1 MSKKSSSDNN
11 QEHLQSLGIFAGSIA
26 HDLNNM
32 LTGILGHISLLRLQL
47 GEQGI
52 SKESLQA
59 IEDAARRSA
68 HMTKQILEFARGM
81 ETKPIMV
88 NMTAVVADA
97 VSLLK
102 ASKPSGVT
110 LNFSTVDEKLFV
122 MGDECQLGQIVLN
135 LIVNAYEAFDK
146 EGSVEVSFDQVALGV
161 QEEDKELGL
170 AAGSYVRL
178 LIRDNGTGIPEQ
190 VKPRI
195 FEPFFTTK
203 LHRGTGLGLA
213 TVFSIVKSHS
223 GAIIVDSEEGRGT
236 QFQIFF
242 PLCVQDKAEIAAP
255 KTSGA
260 IREQLPQGN
269 ETILI
274 VDDEESVRTV
284 MQRSLQHLGYSVEVA
299 QNGIEAL
306 KVYCDDPSKF
316 SLIILDMIM
325 PSMAG
330 DEVFFKLKELNNSV
344 PVLMASGYSSDAKT
358 KSVLHSGGRG
368 FIQKPFAV
376 DELAREVRRCI
387 DGE

>member
-1 MSKKSSSDNN
+1 MSKSSLNKSK
-11 QEHLQSLGIFAGSIA
+11 EHLQSLGIFAGSIA

-32 LTGILGHISLLRLQL
+32 LTGILGHVSLLRLQL
-47 GEQGI
+47 GEQ
-52 SKESLQA
+52 SHSNESLQA

-68 HMTKQILEFARGM
+68 SMTRQILEFASGI
-81 ETKPIMV
+81 ETKPTMV
-88 NMTAVVADA
+88 NMTAVVSDA

-102 ASKPSGVT
+102 ASIPNGVT
-110 LNFSTVDEKLFV
+110 LHFSTVDEKLFV
-122 MGDECQLGQIVLN
+122 MGDECQLGQVILN
-135 LIVNAYEAFDK
+135 LIVNAFEAFEKD
-146 EGSVEVSFDQVALGV
+146 GAVEVSFDQVALGV
-161 QEEDKELGL
+161 QEEDTILCL
-170 AAGSYVRL
+170 QAGSYVRL
-178 LIRDNGTGIPEQ
+178 VIRDNGVGIPAD
-190 VKPRI
+190 VRPRI

-213 TVFSIVKSHS
+213 TVFSIVQSYS
-223 GAIIVDSEEGRGT
+223 GTIVVDSEEGEGT
-236 QFQIFF
+236 QFQIFL
-242 PLCVQDKAEIAAP
+242 PLAVQEEARSSTSKAS
-255 KTSGA
+255 KSTT
-260 IREQLPQGN
+260 EQLPQGS

-284 MQRSLQHLGYSVEVA
+284 MQRSLQHLGYQVEVA
-299 QNGIEAL
+299 QNGVEAL
-306 KVYCDDPSKF
+306 AVYEQDPDKF
-316 SLIILDMIM
+316 SLVILDMIM

-387 DGE
+387 DES